1 MAAGYSFDELFWGVF
16 LLVSLLGLFWLALH
30 EDLVETRRTPEP
42 TQDTT
47 KTLRLP

>member
-1 MAAGYSFDELFWGVF
+1 METGYSFDALYWWVF
-16 LLVSLLGLFWLALH
+16 LLVSPLGLFWLARREH
-30 EDLVETRRTPEP
+30 LVETRRTPEP